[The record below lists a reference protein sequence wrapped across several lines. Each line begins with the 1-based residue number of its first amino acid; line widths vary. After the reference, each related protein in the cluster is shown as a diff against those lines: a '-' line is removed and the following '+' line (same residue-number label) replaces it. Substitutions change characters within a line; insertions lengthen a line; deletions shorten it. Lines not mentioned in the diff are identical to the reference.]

1 MAGVAWA
8 QHRGI
13 RRVEVRVDDGPWQE
27 AELAPTVSVDTWVQW
42 QWRWDATPGEHR
54 LQVRATD
61 ATGETQT
68 ERTQSVA
75 PDGATGWHT
84 ITATVR

>member
-1 MAGVAWA
+1 M
-8 QHRGI
+8 
-13 RRVEVRVDDGPWQE
+13 
-27 AELAPTVSVDTWVQW
+27 SVDTWVQW
-42 QWRWDATPGEHR
+42 SWRWDATPGEHR

-84 ITATVR
+84 VPVNVR